1 MADIP
6 ASRDAP
12 ASRSGRLRRALNIHP
27 GEGGAALCGFA
38 FFFFLFTGYFML
50 RPIRETLGIAAGVD
64 KLQWLFTATFVVML
78 AAVPCFGWLARRVP
92 RANFVTWTYG
102 FFAATLLG
110 FSAWLH
116 AQPGNPWAARTFYVW
131 LSVFNL
137 FVVSVAWSLMADV
150 FRTAQA
156 KRLFAFIAAGASTG
170 GLTGPVTGGVLADA
184 LGAPGLILLSALLLA
199 LTLPLKSWLMHWRA
213 RAGAGAP
220 EPSGDTT
227 DPPAAASNVDAAY
240 RSSGTQPSRPIH
252 AAAPESAG
260 RAAAAD
266 ATSDMRPPAPIRSPE
281 SRHADSAVNPGT
293 AAPSADNAPPER
305 PIGGS
310 ILAGATRT
318 FTSPFLLGI
327 AVFVI
332 LLSTASTFLYL
343 EQARLVAGA
352 FSSSAERI
360 RVFSTLD
367 FTVQALSMAAQLFL
381 TGRLAQRLGVTFL
394 LTAVPLLVCAG
405 FVALAAMPVFGVLA
419 VVMVLRRVGE
429 YALVRPGREMVFTTV
444 DAEAKYKAKNFIDTV
459 VYRAG
464 DAASAWVKTAV
475 DALGH
480 GAALVA
486 LVGAAFAAA
495 WAACGYLLGKRAD
508 SRRV

>member
-6 ASRDAP
+6 SSSHPPAAP
-12 ASRSGRLRRALNIHP
+12 RGRLRQALNIHA
-27 GEGGAALCGFA
+27 GEGVAAVCGFA

-92 RANFVTWTYG
+92 RTNFVSWIYA
-102 FFAATLLG
+102 FFAMTLVV
-110 FSAWLH
+110 FAAWLH
-116 AQPGNPWAARTFYVW
+116 QQPDNLWAARAFYVW

-150 FRTAQA
+150 FHTVQA
-156 KRLFAFIAAGASTG
+156 KRLFAFISAGASTG
-170 GLTGPVTGGVLADA
+170 GLTGPVLGGALAGI
-184 LGAPGLILLSALLLA
+184 LGAPGLILLSAVFLG
-199 LTLPLKSWLMHWRA
+199 LTLPMKSWLMRWRES
-213 RAGAGAP
+213 AGAGAVETSTATGTAGAEAVETP
-220 EPSGDTT
+220 KTAGTVSAEAVETPK
-227 DPPAAASNVDAAY
+227 AA
-240 RSSGTQPSRPIH
+240 GTVS
-252 AAAPESAG
+252 
-260 RAAAAD
+260 AD
-266 ATSDMRPPAPIRSPE
+266 AVETTKTAGTVGSETAAMRGAAKPAPFDPASP
-281 SRHADSAVNPGT
+281 A
-293 AAPSADNAPPER
+293 R
-305 PIGGS
+305 PIGGG

-318 FTSPFLLGI
+318 FTSPLLLGI
-327 AVFVI
+327 AAFVI
-332 LLSTASTFLYL
+332 LLATASTFLYM
-343 EQARLVAGA
+343 EQARLVADA
-352 FSSSAERI
+352 FASSAQRI
-360 RVFSTLD
+360 RVFSALD
-367 FTVQALSMAAQLFL
+367 FAVQVLSLLTQLFL

-394 LTAVPLLVCAG
+394 LTAVPLAICVGFLV
-405 FVALAAMPVFGVLA
+405 LAAAPVFAVLA

-464 DAASAWVKTAV
+464 DAASAWVKTGV

-486 LVGAAFAAA
+486 LVGALCAAI
-495 WAACGYLLGKRAD
+495 WAACGYLLGRRTD

>member
-1 MADIP
+1 MADMP
-6 ASRDAP
+6 SSTARP
-12 ASRSGRLRRALNIHP
+12 RLSVEGVRRALNIHA
-27 GEGGAALCGFA
+27 GEGGAAVCGFV
-38 FFFFLFTGYFML
+38 FFFCLFTGYFML

-92 RANFVTWTYG
+92 RASFVTWTYA

-110 FSAWLH
+110 FSAWLYL
-116 AQPGNPWAARTFYVW
+116 QPGDLWPARAFYVW

-150 FRTAQA
+150 FRTGQA

-170 GLTGPVTGGVLADA
+170 GLAGPVLGGVLADR
-184 LGAPGLILLSALLLA
+184 LGAPGLILLSAVLLG
-199 LTLPLKSWLMHWRA
+199 LTLPMKSWLMRWRA
-213 RAGAGAP
+213 REGAGAP
-220 EPSGDTT
+220 DAIAGPPTV
-227 DPPAAASNVDAAY
+227 PPAGTPAS
-240 RSSGTQPSRPIH
+240 
-252 AAAPESAG
+252 
-260 RAAAAD
+260 
-266 ATSDMRPPAPIRSPE
+266 ATPASDSPA
-281 SRHADSAVNPGT
+281 
-293 AAPSADNAPPER
+293 R
-305 PIGGS
+305 PIGGG

-318 FTSPFLLGI
+318 FSSPLLLGI
-327 AVFVI
+327 AAFVV
-332 LLSTASTFLYL
+332 LLATASTFLYM
-343 EQARLVAGA
+343 EQARLVADA

-360 RVFSTLD
+360 RVFSALD
-367 FTVQALSMAAQLFL
+367 FTVQALSMLTQLFL

-394 LTAVPLLVCAG
+394 LTSVPVIVCLG
-405 FVALAAMPVFGVLA
+405 FLALAVAPTFAVLA

-429 YALVRPGREMVFTTV
+429 YALVRPGREMLFTTV

-464 DAASAWVKTAV
+464 DAASAWVKTGV

-486 LVGAAFAAA
+486 LVGALCAAV
-495 WAACGYLLGKRAD
+495 WGACGYALGRRAD
-508 SRRV
+508 RRRA

>member
-1 MADIP
+1 M
-6 ASRDAP
+6 
-12 ASRSGRLRRALNIHP
+12 NIYP
-27 GEGGAALCGFA
+27 GEGAAAVCGFA
-38 FFFFLFTGYFML
+38 FFFCLFTGYFML

-92 RANFVTWTYG
+92 RAGFVTWTYA
-102 FFAATLLG
+102 FFAATLVG
-110 FSAWLH
+110 FAAWLY
-116 AQPGNPWAARTFYVW
+116 ARPDDLWAARAFYVW

-170 GLTGPVTGGVLADA
+170 GLAGPV
-184 LGAPGLILLSALLLA
+184 LGAALAGTLGASGLILLSAMFLG
-199 LTLPLKSWLMHWRA
+199 LTLPMKSWLMRWREV
-213 RAGAGAP
+213 AGAGAL
-220 EPSGDTT
+220 
-227 DPPAAASNVDAAY
+227 PAAAPAPGA
-240 RSSGTQPSRPIH
+240 TEQEQPAQIGQ
-252 AAAPESAG
+252 A
-260 RAAAAD
+260 RAAHEDAEAAKGD
-266 ATSDMRPPAPIRSPE
+266 
-281 SRHADSAVNPGT
+281 ADSPA
-293 AAPSADNAPPER
+293 R
-305 PIGGS
+305 PIGGG

-318 FTSPFLLGI
+318 FSSPLLLGV
-327 AVFVI
+327 AAFVI
-332 LLSTASTFLYL
+332 LLATASTFLYM
-343 EQARLVAGA
+343 EQARLVANA
-352 FSSSAERI
+352 FTSSAERI
-360 RVFSTLD
+360 RVFSALD
-367 FTVQALSMAAQLFL
+367 FAVQALSMATQLFL

-394 LTAVPLLVCAG
+394 LTAVPLVICAG
-405 FVALAAMPVFGVLA
+405 FLVLAVAPVFTVLA

-464 DAASAWVKTAV
+464 DAASAWAKTGV

-486 LVGAAFAAA
+486 LVGAACAAV
-495 WAACGYLLGKRAD
+495 WAACGYLLGRRTDK
-508 SRRV
+508 RRV